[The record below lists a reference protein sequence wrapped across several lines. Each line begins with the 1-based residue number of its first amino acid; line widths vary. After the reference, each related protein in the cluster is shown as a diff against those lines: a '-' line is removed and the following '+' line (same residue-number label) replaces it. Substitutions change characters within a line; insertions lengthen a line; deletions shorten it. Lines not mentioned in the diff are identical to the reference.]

1 METNEIAEPQA
12 SQSLSAQKR
21 SKLEAAQIRLL
32 YAQSGIGSLGA
43 FLCAVILGGA
53 LWKVVP
59 DGRIVVWVLAYAALF
74 LGRHCLIQ
82 LFHKQERD
90 EDAVARWGKWHT
102 LAVSLGGLMWGVAGV
117 WLFPH
122 NSILHQFLFLIF
134 VAGIGAASVVVYS
147 PTKDYIPNLLL
158 ALLPVSGRFIYEL
171 DQFHVTIGG
180 VTLLFTGVLLL
191 TGRRMHSVYADSLM
205 LRYDKEEL
213 IEHLEQ
219 EIVERDRLQ
228 EQLQTARDDLEVRVD
243 ARTDQLKALNRT
255 LEQKIVERRQV
266 EEELRKSEEKYRLL
280 ADNATDIVW
289 TLDLATLKLTYV
301 SPSVQKIRGYSA
313 AEAIDLPLDKTLTP
327 DSYAR
332 AVTMLGAEIESDRE
346 PGVNPDRTRLVELQE
361 VCKDGSIIE
370 TEARIKFL
378 RDVNGIPTGLLGI
391 TRDITDRKLAEEL
404 LSESEARYRLLIEN
418 AYELILVAQDGMFVF
433 SNPRGLELSGYSEEE
448 VTSRPFLEF
457 VHPDDR
463 HTAAELYQEAMV
475 GEGAR
480 KTRVFRVIDRW
491 GKVRWGHVG
500 AVRIEWDGRPA
511 ALVFGIEIT
520 ELKQAEEAL
529 RESEQ
534 RFRAFAEGAPFGLAL
549 INENR
554 TFAYINP
561 KFRELFGYSLED
573 IPNSREWFRRAYPDP
588 EYRHNVI
595 STWIDDARGA
605 KAGQARPRIFTV
617 KCKDETEKIVSF
629 ILLSLSSGEDMVTC
643 EDITERQRT
652 EELAIRTERLK
663 AIGDLA
669 GGVAHNFN
677 NLLQMVMGGIDLA
690 LADLETGN
698 LSEPKKT
705 LEQVL
710 EASRSGAAIVRRLQ
724 SFAQVGGKI
733 QPAEGE
739 VFDLSETVK
748 QTVEMTKPLW
758 KTGPDKEGI
767 KTALN
772 LELMDRCFVNAK
784 ESEITEA
791 LVNLVKNAAEALS
804 TGGEIR
810 IKTFI
815 QEDQVIL
822 QVRDTGVGIKREHLK
837 NVFEPF
843 WSTKGVS
850 TGTGMGLAVSH
861 GIISRHGGTIS
872 VESEEEKGATFTV
885 ALPLAKEP
893 QQAPAP
899 SGAQILRAK
908 LNILVIDDIALIVMH
923 LKEILKKHQ
932 QTVFS
937 AMSGEEGMEIFKNNR
952 IDLVICDLGMR
963 GMNGYEVGKALR
975 EMCEQRGAPKTPFI
989 LLTGWDVKAEEQEK
1003 LIEYGVDA
1011 ILKKPLDTKKLLA
1024 HISKVIEGGA
1034 PTDQSLTGH

>member
-1 METNEIAEPQA
+1 METNEIVEPHA
-12 SQSLSAQKR
+12 SLSLSDQR
-21 SKLEAAQIRLL
+21 RRKLKAAQVRLL
-32 YAQSGIGSLGA
+32 YAQSSIGSVGVLLGA
-43 FLCAVILGGA
+43 VTLGGA
-53 LWKVVP
+53 LWKVVSH
-59 DGRIVVWVLAYAALF
+59 DRIVVWVLAYAALL
-74 LGRHCLIQ
+74 LGRHCLIHF
-82 LFHKQERD
+82 FHKQERD
-90 EDAVARWGKWHT
+90 EDAVIRWGKWHT

-117 WLFPH
+117 WLFPQD
-122 NSILHQFLFLIF
+122 SMLHQFLFLIF
-134 VAGIGAASVVVYS
+134 VAGIGAASIVVYS

-158 ALLPVSGRFIYEL
+158 ALLPVSGRFIYEF
-171 DQFHVTIGG
+171 DKFHVITGG
-180 VTLLFTGVLLL
+180 VILLFACVLLL

-205 LRYDKEEL
+205 LRYEKEEVVEDL
-213 IEHLEQ
+213 KQ

-228 EQLQTARDDLEVRVD
+228 AELQTAHDDLEIRVD

-255 LEQKIVERRQV
+255 LEQEIVERRQV

-289 TLDLATLKLTYV
+289 TVDLATLKFTYI
-301 SPSVQKIRGYSA
+301 SPSVQRIRGFSP
-313 AEAIDLPLDKTLTP
+313 AEALDLALDKTLTP
-327 DSYAR
+327 DSYAT
-332 AVTMLGAEIESDRE
+332 AMTMLGAEIGSDRE
-346 PGVNPDRTRLVELQE
+346 PGANLDRTRLVELQE
-361 VCKDGSIIE
+361 FCKDGSIIE

-391 TRDITDRKLAEEL
+391 TRDITDRKQAEKL
-404 LSESEARYRLLIEN
+404 LKESEARYRLLVEN

-463 HTAAELYQEAMV
+463 YTAAELYQEAME
-475 GEGAR
+475 GEGGR
-480 KTRVFRVIDRW
+480 KTRVFRVVDRW

-549 INENR
+549 ISENR

-561 KFRELFGYSLED
+561 KFRELFGYAVED
-573 IPNSREWFRRAYPDP
+573 IPNGREWFRKAYPDP
-588 EYRHNVI
+588 KYRHNVI
-595 STWIDDARGA
+595 STWIDDARRA
-605 KAGQARPRIFTV
+605 KAGQAQPRIFTV
-617 KCKDETEKIVSF
+617 RCRDGTEKIVSF
-629 ILLSLSSGEDMVTC
+629 IPLSLSSGEDMVTC
-643 EDITERQRT
+643 EDITERRRT

-663 AIGDLA
+663 AIEDLA

-677 NLLQMVMGGIDLA
+677 NLLQMIMGGIDLA

-710 EASRSGAAIVRRLQ
+710 QVSKSGAGIVSRLQ
-724 SFAQVGGKI
+724 SFAQVGGKV

-758 KTGPDKEGI
+758 KTGPNKEGI
-767 KTALN
+767 KIALN
-772 LELMDRCFVNAK
+772 LELTERCFVNAK
-784 ESEITEA
+784 EGEITEA
-791 LVNLVKNAAEALS
+791 LVNLVKNAAEALPA
-804 TGGEIR
+804 GGEIR

-822 QVRDTGVGIKREHLK
+822 QVMDTGMGIKREHLK

-850 TGTGMGLAVSH
+850 TGAGMGLAVSH

-872 VESEEEKGATFTV
+872 VESEEGKNTTFTV
-885 ALPLAKEP
+885 TLPLTKEP
-893 QQAPAP
+893 QPAP
-899 SGAQILRAK
+899 MPSGPKMLRAK

-923 LKEILKKHQ
+923 LKAILTKHQ

-937 AMSGEEGMEIFKNNR
+937 AMSGEEGMEIFRNNK
-952 IDLVICDLGMR
+952 IDLVICDLGMQ
-963 GMNGYEVGKALR
+963 GMNGYEVGKAIR
-975 EMCEQRGAPKTPFI
+975 EMCRGTRCP
-989 LLTGWDVKAEEQEK
+989 Q
-1003 LIEYGVDA
+1003 
-1011 ILKKPLDTKKLLA
+1011 DTVYPIDGL
-1024 HISKVIEGGA
+1024 GC
-1034 PTDQSLTGH
+1034 

>member
-1 METNEIAEPQA
+1 METNEIVEPHA
-12 SQSLSAQKR
+12 SPSFSDQKKR
-21 SKLEAAQIRLL
+21 KLKASRIRLL
-32 YAQSGIGSLGA
+32 YAHSGIGSLGA
-43 FLCAVILGGA
+43 LLGAVILGGA

-59 DGRIVVWVLAYAALF
+59 DDRIVVWVLAYAALF
-74 LGRHCLIQ
+74 LGRHCLTHF
-82 LFHKQERD
+82 FHKQELD
-90 EDAVARWGKWHT
+90 EDAVIRWGKWHT

-122 NSILHQFLFLIF
+122 DSIPDQFLLAIF

-147 PTKDYIPNLLL
+147 PTKDYAFNLLP
-158 ALLPVSGRFIYEL
+158 ALLPVSGRFIYEF
-171 DQFHVTIGG
+171 DQFHVITGSVI
-180 VTLLFTGVLLL
+180 LLYAGVLLL
-191 TGRRMHSVYADSLM
+191 TGRRMHTVYADSLL

-213 IEHLEQ
+213 VEHLKQ

-228 EQLQTARDDLEVRVD
+228 AELQIAHDDLEIRVD

-255 LEQKIVERRQV
+255 LEQEIVERNQI
-266 EEELRKSEEKYRLL
+266 EEELRRSEEKYRLL

-289 TLDLATLKLTYV
+289 TLDLATLKFTYI
-301 SPSVQKIRGYSA
+301 SPSVQKIRGYTP
-313 AEAIDLPLDKTLTP
+313 AEALDLTLDKTLTP
-327 DSYAR
+327 DSHAR
-332 AVTMLGAEIESDRE
+332 AVTMLGAEIGSDPE
-346 PGVNPDRTRLVELQE
+346 PGANPDRTRLVDLQE

-378 RDVNGIPTGLLGI
+378 RDANGIPTGLLGI
-391 TRDITDRKLAEEL
+391 TREITDRKRAEEL
-404 LSESEARYRLLIEN
+404 LRESEARYRLLVEN
-418 AYELILVAQDGMFVF
+418 AYELILVAQDGRFVF
-433 SNPRGLELSGYSEEE
+433 SNPRGLELSGFSEEE
-448 VTSRPFLEF
+448 IMSRSFLEF

-463 HTAAELYQEAMV
+463 HAAAELYQEAME

-480 KTRVFRVIDRW
+480 KTRVFRVVDRW

-500 AVRIEWDGRPA
+500 AVRIEWAGQPA

-534 RFRAFAEGAPFGLAL
+534 RFRALAEGAPFGLAL

-561 KFRELFGYSLED
+561 KFKDLFGYVLEE
-573 IPNSREWFRRAYPDP
+573 IPNGRQWLRKAFPDAK
-588 EYRHNVI
+588 YRHNVI
-595 STWIDDARGA
+595 STWIDDSKRA
-605 KAGQARPRIFTV
+605 KTGQIQPRIFTV
-617 KCKDETEKIVSF
+617 KCSDGTEKIVSF
-629 ILLSLSSGEDMVTC
+629 ILLGLSSGQDMVTC
-643 EDITERQRT
+643 EDITERRQT

-677 NLLQMVMGGIDLA
+677 NLLQMVMSGIDLA
-690 LADLETGN
+690 LVDLETGN

-710 EASRSGAAIVRRLQ
+710 QASRSGAAIVRRLQ
-724 SFAQVGGKI
+724 SFAQVSGKVL
-733 QPAEGE
+733 PAEAE

-767 KTALN
+767 KIALN
-772 LELMDRCFVNAK
+772 TELMERCFVNAK

-791 LVNLVKNAAEALS
+791 LVNLVKNAAEALP

-810 IKTFI
+810 IKTF
-815 QEDQVIL
+815 L
-822 QVRDTGVGIKREHLK
+822 QGDRVVLRVSDNGVGIKREHLK

-843 WSTKGVS
+843 WSTKGVAA
-850 TGTGMGLAVSH
+850 GTGMGLAVSH
-861 GIISRHGGTIS
+861 GIVSRHGGAIS
-872 VESEEEKGATFTV
+872 VESEEGKNTTFTV
-885 ALPLAKEP
+885 TLPLAKGP
-893 QQAPAP
+893 QKAPVP
-899 SGAQILRAK
+899 SGPKMLSAK

-923 LKEILKKHQ
+923 LKEILTKHR

-937 AMSGEEGMEIFKNNR
+937 AMSGEEGMEIFRNNK

-963 GMNGYEVGKALR
+963 GMNGYEVGKAVRAICR
-975 EMCEQRGAPKTPFI
+975 ERGIPKTPFI
-989 LLTGWDVKAEEQEK
+989 LLTGWDVKEKEQDK
-1003 LIEYGVDA
+1003 LIESGVDT

-1024 HISKVIEGGA
+1024 HISKVVEGVA
-1034 PTDQSLTGH
+1034 PAEQGSTDR